1 MTAATAI
8 AARIAE
14 LDRAYWTTGCS
25 PVSDAEYDALKFK
38 DAKEVAA

>member
-1 MTAATAI
+1 MTAATDI

-25 PVSDAEYDALKFK
+25 PVSDAEYDALK
-38 DAKEVAA
+38 AGYLALGGA